1 MPEHAPSALLGATIT
16 PDPAKGPLL
25 VAHLGGPKTGSSAIQ
40 AFCDHNRTA
49 LFRQHGILYPT
60 LNPDRVPDATPPDI
74 PGDPNFELPHHGA
87 VIMGM
92 QPDAQDDYLD
102 RAMAVCRATNTPVL
116 LLSLEAPSLPAYADM
131 VRRNATRLNLRAV
144 AMCYVR
150 RQDTWIE
157 DAWKQWGLKYDQ
169 YPTPDD
175 FARALMDREL
185 DDVFFRA
192 AVSVLEHAWLD
203 EVWGFMDSADM
214 VVRPYERSALQ
225 CGDVVAD
232 LLGLL
237 GVGSIA
243 HLPPPPATNFNTN
256 HGFTP
261 EAIKLLRMVRPMF
274 DGVFDNGPYEM
285 LYDALP
291 RAAAA
296 PFGHVGLLSPGM
308 RATVLAHYAPYN
320 ERLARR
326 MPASHGHADGVLF
339 HEAPDPDAPW
349 WPDRELTAQE
359 VATMLMQCIHRQHVR
374 LNSLQG
380 RIERLERLE
389 KKARRRLAALDGGQS
404 SPE

>member
-1 MPEHAPSALLGATIT
+1 MPEHAPSALLGAAIT
-16 PDPAKGPLL
+16 PDPTTGPLL

-49 LFRQHGILYPT
+49 LFRQYGILYPT
-60 LNPDRVPDATPPDI
+60 LNPDRVPDAAFPDI
-74 PGDPNFELPHHGA
+74 PGDPNFVLPHHGA
-87 VIMGM
+87 IIMGM
-92 QPDAQDDYLD
+92 EPDAQDDYLD
-102 RAMAVCRATNTPVL
+102 RAVAVCRATNTPIL
-116 LLSLEAPSLPAYADM
+116 LLSLEAPSLPDYADM
-131 VRRNATRLNLRAV
+131 VRRHTERTGLRAV

-203 EVWGFMDSADM
+203 EVWGFTDPADM
-214 VVRPYERSALQ
+214 VVRPYERSVLQ

-243 HLPPPPATNFNTN
+243 HLPLPPATNFNTN

-261 EAIKLLRMVRPMF
+261 EAIKLLRTVRPMF
-274 DGVFDNGPYEM
+274 DGIYDNGPYAM

-291 RAAAA
+291 GAAAA
-296 PFGHVGLLSPGM
+296 PFAHVGLLSPGM
-308 RATVLAHYAPYN
+308 RAAVLAHYAPHN

-326 MPASHGHADGVLF
+326 MPAPHGHGDGMLF
-339 HEAPDPDAPW
+339 REAPDPDAPW
-349 WPDRELTAQE
+349 WPDRELTMQE
-359 VATMLMQCIHRQHVR
+359 VATMLMQCVQRQHVR
-374 LNSLQG
+374 IGALE
-380 RIERLERLE
+380 ERLEQLE
-389 KKARRRLAALDGGQS
+389 RRERK
-404 SPE
+404 E

>member
-1 MPEHAPSALLGATIT
+1 MSEHAPSALLGTAII
-16 PDPAKGPLL
+16 PGPAAGPLL

-40 AFCDHNRTA
+40 SFCDHNRTA
-49 LFRQHGILYPT
+49 LFREHGILYPT
-60 LNPDRVPDATPPDI
+60 LNPDLVPGETHPEI

-92 QPDAQDDYLD
+92 EPGAQDDYLD
-102 RAMAVCRATNTPVL
+102 RAVATCRATGARML

-131 VRRNATRLNLRAV
+131 VRRHTERTGLRAV
-144 AMCYVR
+144 AVCYVR
-150 RQDTWIE
+150 RQDTWME

-175 FARALMDREL
+175 FVRALMDRAQ

-203 EVWGFMDSADM
+203 ATWGFMAPGDV
-214 VVRPYERSALQ
+214 VVRPYERSALR

-243 HLPPPPATNFNTN
+243 DMDPPPATNFNTN

-261 EAIKLLRMVRPMF
+261 EAIRLLRTVRPMF
-274 DGVFDNGPYEM
+274 DGVFDNGPFEM

-308 RATVLAHYAPYN
+308 RAKVLAHYAPYN
-320 ERLARR
+320 QRLARR
-326 MPASHGHADGVLF
+326 MPGQPGHDGGVLF
-339 HEAPDPDAPW
+339 RETPDPDAPW
-349 WPDRELTAQE
+349 WPDRDLTAQE

-374 LNSLQG
+374 IGQLQG

-389 KKARRRLAALDGGQS
+389 KKARRRLAALDGGPG

>member
-1 MPEHAPSALLGATIT
+1 MPEHAPSAPLGAAIT

-60 LNPDRVPDATPPDI
+60 LNPDRVPDGTPPDI

-92 QPDAQDDYLD
+92 EPDTQDDYLD
-102 RAMAVCRATNTPVL
+102 RAVDACRATNTPIL

-131 VRRNATRLNLRAV
+131 VRRHTERTGLRAV
-144 AMCYVR
+144 AVCYVR
-150 RQDTWIE
+150 RQDTWME

-175 FARALMDREL
+175 FARALMDRAL

-203 EVWGFMDSADM
+203 EVWGFMDPADV

-261 EAIKLLRMVRPMF
+261 EAIKLLRTVRAMF
-274 DGVFDNGPYEM
+274 DGVFDNGPYAM
-285 LYDALP
+285 LHDALP

-296 PFGHVGLLSPGM
+296 PFAHVGLLSPGM
-308 RATVLAHYAPYN
+308 RATVLAHYAPHN
-320 ERLARR
+320 RRLALR
-326 MPASHGHADGVLF
+326 MPDAHGRGDGVLF
-339 HEAPDPDAPW
+339 REVPEPDAPW
-349 WPDRELTAQE
+349 WPDRELTVQE
-359 VATMLMQCIHRQHVR
+359 VATMLMQCVQRQHVR
-374 LNSLQG
+374 IGALE
-380 RIERLERLE
+380 ERLERLE
-389 KKARRRLAALDGGQS
+389 QLERRERK
-404 SPE
+404 E

>member
-1 MPEHAPSALLGATIT
+1 MPAPTQPAPFASGIRI
-16 PDPAKGPLL
+16 DPASGPVL

-40 AFCDHNRTA
+40 AFCDHNRTP
-49 LFRQHGILYPT
+49 LFRDHGILYPT
-60 LNPDRVPDATPPDI
+60 LNPDRVPDDDRPAI

-92 QPDAQDDYLD
+92 EPDAQDDYLA
-102 RAMAVCRATNTPVL
+102 RAVATCRAANTPAL

-131 VRRNATRLNLRAV
+131 VRRHTERTGLRAV
-144 AMCYVR
+144 TVCYVR
-150 RQDTWIE
+150 RQDTWME

-169 YPTPDD
+169 YATPDD

-203 EVWGFMDSADM
+203 TVWGFMDPGD
-214 VVRPYERSALQ
+214 VVMRPYERSALQ

-274 DGVFDNGPYEM
+274 DGVFDNGPYAM

-296 PFGHVGLLSPGM
+296 PFAHVGLLSPDM
-308 RATVLAHYAPYN
+308 RGRVLAHYAPCN

-326 MPASHGHADGVLF
+326 IPGHEDGVLF
-339 HEAPDPDAPW
+339 RETPDPDAPW
-349 WPDRELTAQE
+349 WPDRELAAPE

-374 LNSLQG
+374 LGELQG

-389 KKARRRLAALDGGQS
+389 RMARRRLAALDGGLDA
-404 SPE
+404 PE

>member
-1 MPEHAPSALLGATIT
+1 MSEHAPSALPGTAIT
-16 PDPAKGPLL
+16 PGPAAGPLL

-49 LFRQHGILYPT
+49 LFREHGILYPT
-60 LNPDRVPDATPPDI
+60 LNPDRVPGETHPEI

-92 QPDAQDDYLD
+92 EPGAQDDYLD
-102 RAMAVCRATNTPVL
+102 RAAAICRGTGARIL

-131 VRRNATRLNLRAV
+131 VRRNAARLGVRAV
-144 AMCYVR
+144 AVCYVR

-157 DAWKQWGLKYDQ
+157 DAWKQWGLKYDRFA
-169 YPTPDD
+169 TADD
-175 FARALMDREL
+175 FARALMDRAR

-203 EVWGFMDSADM
+203 DAWAFLPSADV
-214 VVRPYERSALQ
+214 VVRPYERSALR

-232 LLGLL
+232 LLALL

-256 HGFTP
+256 HGFAP
-261 EAIKLLRMVRPMF
+261 EAIRLLRMVRPMF

-291 RAAAA
+291 RAASA

-308 RATVLAHYAPYN
+308 RAGVLAHYAPYN
-320 ERLARR
+320 QRLARR
-326 MPASHGHADGVLF
+326 MPTPHGHADGVLF
-339 HEAPDPDAPW
+339 RETPDPDAPW
-349 WPDRELTAQE
+349 WPDRDLTAQE

-374 LNSLQG
+374 IGQLQG

-389 KKARRRLAALDGGQS
+389 KKARRRLAALDGGPG

>member
-1 MPEHAPSALLGATIT
+1 MPEHAPSAPLGTAIT
-16 PDPAKGPLL
+16 PAPAKGPLL

-60 LNPDRVPDATPPDI
+60 LNPDRVPDGTPPDS
-74 PGDPNFELPHHGA
+74 PGDPNLELPHHGA

-92 QPDAQDDYLD
+92 EPDAQDDYLD
-102 RAMAVCRATNTPVL
+102 RAVDACRATNTPIL

-131 VRRNATRLNLRAV
+131 VRRHTERTGLRAV
-144 AMCYVR
+144 AVCYVR
-150 RQDTWIE
+150 RQDTWME

-175 FARALMDREL
+175 FARALMDRAL

-192 AVSVLEHAWLD
+192 AVSVLEHTWLE
-203 EVWGFMDSADM
+203 EVWGFMDPADV
-214 VVRPYERSALQ
+214 VVRPYERFALQ

-243 HLPPPPATNFNTN
+243 HLPPPPATNLNTN

-261 EAIKLLRMVRPMF
+261 EAIKLLRTVRAMF
-274 DGVFDNGPYEM
+274 DGVFDNGPYAM
-285 LYDALP
+285 LHDALP

-296 PFGHVGLLSPGM
+296 PFAHVGLLSPGM
-308 RATVLAHYAPYN
+308 RATVLAHYAPHN
-320 ERLARR
+320 RRLALR
-326 MPASHGHADGVLF
+326 MPDAHDRGDGVLF
-339 HEAPDPDAPW
+339 REVPDPDAPW
-349 WPDRELTAQE
+349 WPDRELTMQE
-359 VATMLMQCIHRQHVR
+359 VATMLMQCVLRQHVR
-374 LNSLQG
+374 IGALE
-380 RIERLERLE
+380 ERLEQLE
-389 KKARRRLAALDGGQS
+389 RRERK
-404 SPE
+404 E

>member
-1 MPEHAPSALLGATIT
+1 MPEHAPSALLGAAIT
-16 PDPAKGPLL
+16 PDPAVGPLL

-49 LFRQHGILYPT
+49 LFRSHGILYPT
-60 LNPDRVPDATPPDI
+60 LNPDHVPDGAPPDI

-87 VIMGM
+87 VIQGM
-92 QPDAQDDYLD
+92 KPDAQDDYLD
-102 RAMAVCRATNTPVL
+102 RAVTVCRATNTPIL
-116 LLSLEAPSLPAYADM
+116 LLSLENPCLPEYADM
-131 VRRNATRLNLRAV
+131 VRRNAARLGLRSVAV
-144 AMCYVR
+144 CYVR

-169 YPTPDD
+169 FCTADD
-175 FARALMDREL
+175 FAQALMDRVL

-203 EVWGFMDSADM
+203 DVWGFMDSANM
-214 VVRPYERSALQ
+214 VVRPYERSALP

-237 GVGSIA
+237 GVASIA
-243 HLPPPPATNFNTN
+243 HLPAPPATNFNTN

-261 EAIKLLRMVRPMF
+261 QAIKLLRTVRAMF
-274 DGVFDNGPYEM
+274 DGMLDIGPYEM

-291 RAAAA
+291 RAATV

-308 RATVLAHYAPYN
+308 RAKVLAHYAPCN

-326 MPASHGHADGVLF
+326 MPASHGHGDGVLF
-339 HEAPDPDAPW
+339 RETPDPDAPW
-349 WPDRELTAQE
+349 WPDRDLTAQE
-359 VATMLMQCIHRQHVR
+359 VATMLMQCVHHQHVR
-374 LNSLQG
+374 LTSLQG

-404 SPE
+404 APE